1 MDDSADSAGWY
12 RWDGA
17 DLLLRLRVQPRAG
30 RTAFAEPFGDAL
42 KVKLKAPPVDGRA
55 NAELLRF
62 IAERFGVSRGAVEL
76 VSGQQSRTKQLRV
89 KNPNQ
94 MTLGIKDARAG

>member
-1 MDDSADSAGWY
+1 MDAAGWY
-12 RWDGA
+12 HWDGN
-17 DLLLRLRVQPRAG
+17 DLIVRLRVQPRAG

-62 IAERFGVSRGAVEL
+62 VADSFGVSRSAVRL
-76 VSGQQSRTKQLRV
+76 VGGQQSRTKQLRV
-89 KNPNQ
+89 RDPSQ
-94 MTLGIKDARAG
+94 LMLGIIRPNA

>member
-1 MDDSADSAGWY
+1 MADSADWY
-12 RWDGA
+12 RWDGD

-30 RTAFAEPFGDAL
+30 RNAFAEPFGDAL

-62 IAERFGVSRGAVEL
+62 IAECFDVPRGAVAL
-76 VSGQQSRTKQLRV
+76 VSGQQSRTKQLRIQG
-89 KNPNQ
+89 PRRLMQ
-94 MTLGIKDARAG
+94 GITDPRT

>member
-1 MDDSADSAGWY
+1 MTTANWY
-12 RWDGA
+12 RWDGN
-17 DLLLRLRVQPRAG
+17 DLLLRLRIQPRAG

-62 IAERFGVSRGAVEL
+62 IAERFGVSRSAVEL

-89 KNPNQ
+89 KSPRD
-94 MTLGIKDARAG
+94 LALVSEARAT

>member
-1 MDDSADSAGWY
+1 MSAADWY

-30 RTAFAEPFGDAL
+30 RNAFAELFGDAL
-42 KVKLKAPPVDGRA
+42 KVKLKAPPIDGRA

-62 IAERFGVSRGAVEL
+62 IAESFDVSRSEVEL
-76 VSGQQSRTKQLRV
+76 VSGLQSRTKQLRV
-89 KNPNQ
+89 KNPRQ
-94 MTLGIKDARAG
+94 LILGISDAANGNSS

>member
-1 MDDSADSAGWY
+1 MSDPRDTHWY
-12 RWDGA
+12 RWDGE

-30 RTAFAEPFGDAL
+30 RNAFAEPFGDAR

-62 IAERFGVSRGAVEL
+62 VAECFGVPRGAVEL
-76 VSGQQSRTKQLRV
+76 VSGQQSRTKQLRIA
-89 KNPNQ
+89 NPQ
-94 MTLGIKDARAG
+94 RLTLGIVAARGEC

>member
-1 MDDSADSAGWY
+1 MDTSDWY
-12 RWDGA
+12 HWNGN
-17 DLLLRLRVQPRAG
+17 DLILRFRVQPRAG

-55 NAELLRF
+55 NAELLRLV
-62 IAERFGVSRGAVEL
+62 ADSFGVSRSAVRL

-89 KNPNQ
+89 RDPSQ
-94 MTLGIKDARAG
+94 LMLGIIRPNA

>member
-1 MDDSADSAGWY
+1 MSDPQDTHWY
-12 RWDGA
+12 RWDGE

-30 RTAFAEPFGDAL
+30 RNAFAEPFGDAR

-62 IAERFGVSRGAVEL
+62 IAERFGVSRSTVEL
-76 VSGQQSRTKQLRV
+76 VSGQQSRTKQLRI
-89 KNPNQ
+89 KSPRYLT
-94 MTLGIKDARAG
+94 MGIVDARNPS